1 MMLIKHKLSATIVL
15 TSILG
20 YLIMS
25 GSNVSFYDLL
35 LLITGGFLVTG
46 AANTINEVLEKEYD
60 ALMKRT
66 ANRPLAA
73 GRMSTSEAVLFSGF
87 SCLIGVTLLSIF
99 NPITGILGM
108 ASFLIYSFIYTPL
121 KRIGS
126 ISVAIGAIPGALPL
140 LIGCTAYEGRI
151 SSLAI
156 SLFAI
161 QFLWQF
167 PHFLSIGYLGFND
180 YKKAGYKLIP
190 EVDGQIETKIGL
202 HAFIYACLILL
213 LTIVMFVTGLTSG
226 VALIINSFLAI
237 AFAYYA
243 YRFYK
248 SFDSSSARKLMFS
261 SFMFMP
267 FYLLT
272 CLFF

>member
-1 MMLIKHKLSATIVL
+1 MLVKHKLSATVVL

-25 GSNVSFYDLL
+25 GSSVSVYDLL
-35 LLITGGFLVTG
+35 LLSVGGFLVTG
-46 AANTINEVLEKEYD
+46 AANTINEVLEKDYD

-66 ANRPLAA
+66 SNRPLAA
-73 GRMSTSEAVLFSGF
+73 GRMATSEAVMFAGF

-99 NPITGILGM
+99 NPITGVLGM
-108 ASFLIYSFIYTPL
+108 ASFLLYSFIYTPL

-126 ISVAIGAIPGALPL
+126 ISVAVGAIPGALPL

-151 SSLAI
+151 STLAI
-156 SLFAI
+156 CLFAI

-190 EVDGQIETKIGL
+190 EVGGQIDSKIGL

-213 LTIVMFVTGLTSG
+213 LTVVMFMTGLTSG
-226 VALIINSFLAI
+226 VALVINSILSI
-237 AFAYYA
+237 VFATYSYK
-243 YRFYK
+243 FYK
-248 SFDSSSARKLMFS
+248 AFDQKSARKLMFS
-261 SFMFMP
+261 SFVFMP